1 MKAIA
6 KEVTL
11 AYDMDGK
18 PEVYVSLRG
27 AKLDKVAKCQEL
39 IEKGKTLDV
48 EIKQHHNRR
57 SLDANSYCWV
67 MISKIADVLH
77 TSKDEVYI
85 EMLVRYGQR
94 EQQLVSVVEEG
105 VPAIRR
111 ATNNHCTIVGESE
124 LNGKSFVHLAILRG
138 SSTYDSREMAV
149 LIDGIVQDAK
159 ELGIETMAS
168 EELESLKDSWGR

>member
-6 KEVTL
+6 KKITL

-18 PEVYVSLRG
+18 PEVYVTIRG
-27 AKLDKVAKCQEL
+27 AVPDKVARCQEL
-39 IEKGKTLDV
+39 LKKGKALDV
-48 EIKQHHNRR
+48 EIRQHHSRR
-57 SLDANSYCWV
+57 SLDANSYAWV
-67 MISKIADVLH
+67 IISKIADVLH

-111 ATNNHCTIVGESE
+111 ATQNHCTIVGESE
-124 LNGKSFVHLAILRG
+124 LNGKRFVHLAILRG
-138 SSTYDSREMAV
+138 SSTYTTKEMSI
-149 LIDGIVQDAK
+149 LIDGIVSDAK
-159 ELGIETMAS
+159 DLDIETMPE
-168 EELESLKDSWGR
+168 EELKSLKESWG

>member
-48 EIKQHHNRR
+48 EIRQHHSRR
-57 SLDANSYCWV
+57 SLDANSYAWV
-67 MISKIADVLH
+67 IISKIADVLH
-77 TSKDEVYI
+77 TSKDEVYT

-124 LNGKSFVHLAILRG
+124 LNGKEFVHLAILRG
-138 SSTYDSREMAV
+138 SSTYSTKEMSI
-149 LIDGIVQDAK
+149 LIDGIVSDAK
-159 ELGIETMAS
+159 DLGIETIPE
-168 EELESLKDSWGR
+168 EELKSLKESWG

>member
-57 SLDANSYCWV
+57 SLDANSYAWV
-67 MISKIADVLH
+67 IISKIADVLH
-77 TSKDEVYI
+77 TSKDEVYT

-124 LNGKSFVHLAILRG
+124 LNGKEFVHLAILRG
-138 SSTYDSREMAV
+138 SSTYSTKEMSI
-149 LIDGIVQDAK
+149 LIDGIVSDAK
-159 ELGIETMAS
+159 DLDIETMS
-168 EELESLKDSWGR
+168 EEELKSLKESWG

>member
-48 EIKQHHNRR
+48 EIRQHHNRR
-57 SLDANSYCWV
+57 SLDANSYAWV
-67 MISKIADVLH
+67 VISKIADTLKS
-77 TSKDEVYI
+77 SKEEVYI
-85 EMLVRYGQR
+85 EMLTRYGQR
-94 EQQLVSVVEEG
+94 EPQLVSVVEEG

-111 ATNNHCTIVGESE
+111 ATQNHCTIVGESE
-124 LNGKSFVHLAILRG
+124 LNGKEFVHLAILRG
-138 SSTYDSREMAV
+138 SSTYSTKEMSI
-149 LIDGIVQDAK
+149 LIDGIVSDAK
-159 ELGIETMAS
+159 DLGIETIPE
-168 EELESLKDSWGR
+168 EELKSLKESWG

>member
-48 EIKQHHNRR
+48 EIRQHHSRR
-57 SLDANSYCWV
+57 SLDANSYAWV
-67 MISKIADVLH
+67 IISKIADVLH
-77 TSKDEVYI
+77 TSKDEVYT